1 MSTKITVS
9 PAPLEP
15 GQFGERLTW
24 TGPSGIA
31 VFTIGMI
38 FLHLLLRFLFGLPKA
53 FWQAPLIAALVI
65 GGVPLLVP
73 LMRKLVARE
82 FGADHLAGVS
92 IITSVLLGEYLVG
105 AIVILMLSGGTAL
118 EEFASRRAS
127 SVLDASAKRMPQVAH
142 RQVGANIADVPLAD
156 VAVGDSLVVF
166 PHEICPV
173 DGVVVEGHGK
183 MDEAYLTGEPF
194 EISKTPGSL
203 VIS

>member
-1 MSTKITVS
+1 MSTKTTVS

-15 GQFGERLTW
+15 GQFGRRLTW
-24 TGPSGIA
+24 IGPPGIA

-38 FLHLLLRFLFGLPKA
+38 FLHLLLRFLIGLPKA
-53 FWQAPLIAALVI
+53 LWEAPLIAALVI

-82 FGADHLAGVS
+82 FGSDHLAGIS

-127 SVLDASAKRMPQVAH
+127 SVLDVLAKRMPQVAH
-142 RQVGANIADVPLAD
+142 RNYDVGVPPTSFFL
-156 VAVGDSLVVF
+156 
-166 PHEICPV
+166 
-173 DGVVVEGHGK
+173 DGSRGH
-183 MDEAYLTGEPF
+183 L
-194 EISKTPGSL
+194 L
-203 VIS
+203 